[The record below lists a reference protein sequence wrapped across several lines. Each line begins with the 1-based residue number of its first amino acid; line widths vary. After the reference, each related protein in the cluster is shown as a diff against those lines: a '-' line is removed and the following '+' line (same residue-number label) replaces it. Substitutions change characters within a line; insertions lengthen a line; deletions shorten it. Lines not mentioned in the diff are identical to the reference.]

1 MGIGDSPRS
10 GRMRN
15 RLGRIMERRRL
26 RPQRK
31 LESSARPPDSDP
43 SGAWQRQRGTGPSPG
58 LSGRRWRWANS
69 ADDHRVIQRD

>member
-43 SGAWQRQRGTGPSPG
+43 SGAWQRQRGTGPSPRAERQALAVG
-58 LSGRRWRWANS
+58 ER